1 MSHEDIDRDAFNRG
15 HAMSTLAES
24 AAARPLYQ
32 DEAEFPRFE
41 AASDELGQRFVFG
54 FRGGDQRA
62 RPFKL
67 LRTRIAQLAADDN
80 VRLIGVTS
88 AAPNVG
94 KTFVA
99 VNLAAAL
106 SRLTDTHVCAID
118 LDLHRPA
125 LGPRIGLPEGNGVH
139 DYLGGDV
146 GDIREIGY
154 RVNDERLVVIPGYRR
169 NVATGELL
177 SGPRGEAMFAGL
189 RAMSKTLVIVDM
201 PPIFADDDA
210 VIIANRIDGYL
221 LVVEDG
227 RTTKKQVADTI
238 RMLSPAPMLGT
249 VLNRYKRR
257 LFSDDYGYGVSYG
270 YGAYY

>member
-1 MSHEDIDRDAFNRG
+1 MSYEDSDRDAFKQ
-15 HAMSTLAES
+15 MSNIAEGV
-24 AAARPLYQ
+24 ATPLYG
-32 DEAEFPRFE
+32 DETEFPRLE
-41 AASDELGQRFVFG
+41 VDADGLGQRFVFG

-67 LRTRIAQLAADDN
+67 LRTRIAKMAADDG
-80 VRLIGVTS
+80 VKLIGVTS

-99 VNLAAAL
+99 ANLAAAL
-106 SRLTDTHVCAID
+106 SRLVDTHVCAID
-118 LDLHRPA
+118 LDMHRPA
-125 LGPRIGLPEGNGVH
+125 LGPRFGVPDGDGIH
-139 DYLGGDV
+139 DFLTGDV
-146 GDIREIGY
+146 ADIRAVG
-154 RVNDERLVVIPGYRR
+154 RQVNEERLVVIPGYRR

-177 SGPRGEAMFAGL
+177 SGPRGDALFAGL
-189 RAMSKTLVIVDM
+189 RALPAGTLVIVDM

-210 VIIANRIDGYL
+210 VIISNRIDGYL

-227 RTTKKQVADTI
+227 RTTKKQVEETI

-249 VLNRYKRR
+249 VLNRYHRR
-257 LFSDDYGYGVSYG
+257 IFSDDYGYGASYG

>member
-1 MSHEDIDRDAFNRG
+1 MSYEDADREAFRPVNPVQ
-15 HAMSTLAES
+15 
-24 AAARPLYQ
+24 AAAPLYG
-32 DEAEFPRFE
+32 DESEFPRFDVPSE
-41 AASDELGQRFVFG
+41 DLGQRFVFG

-67 LRTRIAQLAADDN
+67 LRTRIAKMAADDG
-80 VRLIGVTS
+80 VKLVGVTS

-99 VNLAAAL
+99 ANLAAAL
-106 SRLTDTHVCAID
+106 SRLVDTHVCAID
-118 LDLHRPA
+118 LDMHRPA
-125 LGPRIGLPEGNGVH
+125 LGPRFGLPDGSGIH
-139 DYLGGDV
+139 DYLGGEV
-146 GDIREIGY
+146 QDIRQIGY
-154 RVNDERLVVIPGYRR
+154 RVNDERLVVVPGYRR

-177 SGPRGEAMFAGL
+177 SGPRGDALFAGL
-189 RAMSKTLVIVDM
+189 RAMPAGTLVIIDM

-227 RTTKKQVADTI
+227 RTTKKQVEDTM
-238 RMLSPAPMLGT
+238 RMLSPAPMLGS
-249 VLNRYKRR
+249 VLNRYNRR

>member
-1 MSHEDIDRDAFNRG
+1 MSYDDKDRDAFHQPGDTMNAVESG
-15 HAMSTLAES
+15 S
-24 AAARPLYQ
+24 AAPLYA
-32 DEAEFPRFE
+32 DESEFPQFE
-41 AASDELGQRFVFG
+41 AGADELGQRFVFG
-54 FRGGDQRA
+54 FRSGDQRA

-67 LRTRIAQLAADDN
+67 LRTRIAKMAADDG
-80 VRLIGVTS
+80 VKLIGVTS

-99 VNLAAAL
+99 ANLAAAL
-106 SRLTDTHVCAID
+106 SRLVDTHVCAID
-118 LDLHRPA
+118 LDMHRPA
-125 LGPRIGLPEGNGVH
+125 LGARFGLPEGKGIH

-146 GDIREIGY
+146 EDIRQVGH

-177 SGPRGEAMFAGL
+177 SSPRGDDLFAGL
-189 RAMSKTLVIVDM
+189 RAMPSTLAVIDM

-210 VIIANRIDGYL
+210 VIIANRVDGYL

-227 RTTKKQVADTI
+227 RTTKKQVEDTI

-249 VLNRYKRR
+249 VLNRYNRR
-257 LFSDDYGYGVSYG
+257 IFNDDYGYGVSYG

>member
-1 MSHEDIDRDAFNRG
+1 MSYEDADRNAFKVVNS
-15 HAMSTLAES
+15 HL
-24 AAARPLYQ
+24 AAAPLYGH
-32 DEAEFPRFE
+32 ETEFPRFE
-41 AASDELGQRFVFG
+41 AGTDDLGQRFVFG

-67 LRTRIAQLAADDN
+67 LRTRIAKMNADDG
-80 VRLIGVTS
+80 VKLIGVTS

-99 VNLAAAL
+99 ANLAAAL
-106 SRLTDTHVCAID
+106 SRLVDTHVCALD
-118 LDLHRPA
+118 LDMHRPA
-125 LGPRIGLPEGNGVH
+125 LGPRFGLPEGNGIH
-139 DYLGGDV
+139 DYLMGETPDIRDV
-146 GDIREIGY
+146 GFQ
-154 RVNDERLVVIPGYRR
+154 VNDERLVLIPGYRR
-169 NVATGELL
+169 NVTSGELL
-177 SGPRGEAMFAGL
+177 AGPRGDAMFAALKALPAG
-189 RAMSKTLVIVDM
+189 TLVIIDM

-227 RTTKKQVADTI
+227 RTTKKQVQDTI

-249 VLNRYKRR
+249 VLNRYNRR